1 MRSETRR
8 IVRGVGQKIK
18 LRQVATITINKLTI
32 VVRLITPLAIL
43 RLSVVSK
50 NSAVIFG
57 SNRGSMCK
65 HRATHQRY

>member
-43 RLSVVSK
+43 
-50 NSAVIFG
+50 
-57 SNRGSMCK
+57 
-65 HRATHQRY
+65 